1 MFEEILSRIAREL
14 DSGGLP
20 YMVIGGQ
27 AVLRYGEP
35 RLTRDI
41 DIMLGVGIEGVPRV
55 EKAIGNLNLRMLVDD
70 PGAFVRKTFV
80 LPAQDEASGIR
91 IDFVFSFSDYE
102 KQAIAR
108 ATSVEM
114 RGVPVKFATLED
126 VIVHK
131 VVAGRPRDL
140 DDIKSII
147 LKNPGY
153 DSQYIE
159 RWLQEFDRSLAE
171 DHLAVFRGL
180 VDELK

>member
-14 DSGGLP
+14 DSGDLP
-20 YMVIGGQ
+20 YMIIGGQ
-27 AVLRYGEP
+27 AVLLYGEP

-55 EKAIGNLNLRMLVDD
+55 EKAIGNLNLRMLVED
-70 PGAFVRKTFV
+70 PDAFVRKTFV

-108 ATSVEM
+108 AAGAEM
-114 RGVPVKFATLED
+114 RGVPVRFATLED

-140 DDIKSII
+140 DDVKSIV
-147 LKNPGY
+147 LKNPSY
-153 DSQYIE
+153 DGQYIE
-159 RWLQEFDRSLAE
+159 RWLKEFDRSLGE
-171 DHLAVFRGL
+171 EHSAVFRSL
-180 VDELK
+180 LDELK

>member
-1 MFEEILSRIAREL
+1 LFEEILARIAREL
-14 DSGGLP
+14 DRGDLP
-20 YMVIGGQ
+20 YMIIGGQ

-35 RLTRDI
+35 RLTKDI
-41 DIMLGVGIEGVPRV
+41 DITLGVGVEGVPRV
-55 EKAIGNLNLRMLVDD
+55 EKAISNLNVRLLVED
-70 PGAFVRKTFV
+70 PAAFVRKTFV

-108 ATSVEM
+108 ASSVEM
-114 RGVPVKFATLED
+114 RGVPVRFATLED

-140 DDIKSII
+140 DDVKSIV

-153 DSQYIE
+153 DERYIE
-159 RWLQEFDRSLAE
+159 QWLQEFDRSLGE
-171 DHLAVFRGL
+171 GHSAVFQAL
-180 VDELK
+180 LDELK

>member
-1 MFEEILSRIAREL
+1 MYQTLLAKLGRAL
-14 DSGGLP
+14 DTEGVP

-35 RLTRDI
+35 RLTKDI
-41 DIMLGVGIEGVPRV
+41 DITLGVGIEGVPRV
-55 EKAIGNLNLRMLVDD
+55 EKAISNLSIRLLVED
-70 PGAFVRKTFV
+70 PEAFVRRTFV

-91 IDFVFSFSDYE
+91 IDFVFSFSEYE

-108 ATSVEM
+108 ATSVDM
-114 RGVPVKFATLED
+114 RGVPVRFATLED

-140 DDIKSII
+140 EDVKSIV

-153 DSQYIE
+153 DGPYIE
-159 RWLQEFDRSLAE
+159 QWLQEFDRSLGE
-171 DHLAVFRGL
+171 SHSAVFRNL
-180 VDELK
+180 LAELK